1 MVSVQMVFDGI
12 DEGSPAGFDD
22 VFAYTDGMPG
32 VVFIGAVDVHADACR
47 GACLAVDNAD
57 FVVDELHCLDAGIEG
72 GEGFSQSRV
81 HGVDRSVSFGG
92 LYADLIVDLQFEDCF
107 GKLLISSGI
116 EVPGKN
122 LVFDGFEVWGVSS
135 RATFD
140 QKVKG
145 GFGRFVLIAL
155 VFLFDDLGQDLVLE
169 FSVHG

>member
-1 MVSVQMVFDGI
+1 M
-12 DEGSPAGFDD
+12 
-22 VFAYTDGMPG
+22 
-32 VVFIGAVDVHADACR
+32 
-47 GACLAVDNAD
+47 
-57 FVVDELHCLDAGIEG
+57 
-72 GEGFSQSRV
+72 
-81 HGVDRSVSFGG
+81 SFGG

-116 EVPGKN
+116 EIPGKN
-122 LVFDGFEVWGVSS
+122 LVFDGFEVWGVGS
-135 RATFD
+135 RATFN